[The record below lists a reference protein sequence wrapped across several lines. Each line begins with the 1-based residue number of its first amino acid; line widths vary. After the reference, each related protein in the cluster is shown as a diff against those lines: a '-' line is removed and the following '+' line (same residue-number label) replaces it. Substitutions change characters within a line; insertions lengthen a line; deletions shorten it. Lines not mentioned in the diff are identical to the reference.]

1 LFECLR
7 KDGLE
12 MKVVGLMSGTSGD
25 GVDAALVE
33 IDPRKSGL
41 RIKMAA
47 FHPLPY
53 PRSLQQRI
61 LSASVSGTVSEL
73 CHLNALLGE
82 WFANAA
88 LGVIR
93 VAKLLP
99 KDIDLI
105 GSHGQTVHHLPRGI
119 KDAGVRAIRSTLQ
132 IGEPA
137 VIAERTGIT
146 TVADFRPRD
155 MAAGGQGAPLTPAVH
170 ALIFRHPRR
179 ARLIVN
185 LGGISNV
192 TYLPRGSGFEGL
204 VAFDTGPANMVLD
217 GLMARITS
225 GRMPMDREGRLA
237 SRGQVD
243 GRLLAKLL
251 AHPYLSQAPPKST
264 GREAFGA
271 KMLDELVAMQQAQQ
285 LSVEDL
291 LATCSRWTAEAVGTA
306 RRWIR
311 GGVEEV
317 IVGGGGVRNRAIMQ
331 HLAEVFAPATVSP
344 CESHGWDSKALEA
357 VAFAVLAY
365 QTATEQCGNVPS
377 VTGAAH
383 PSLLGCIVPSG
394 PGWLERLRSHHRSK

>member
-1 LFECLR
+1 
-7 KDGLE
+7 

-25 GVDAALVE
+25 GVDAALIE
-33 IDPRKSGL
+33 IARQKSGL
-41 RIKMAA
+41 RVQMIA

-88 LGVIR
+88 LSVIR
-93 VAKLLP
+93 TAKLHP

-105 GSHGQTVHHLPRGI
+105 GSHGQTVHHLPHGI
-119 KDAGVRAIRSTLQ
+119 KDAGVGAIRSTLQ
-132 IGEPA
+132 IAEPA

-155 MAAGGQGAPLTPAVH
+155 IAAGGQGAPLTPGVH
-170 ALIFRHPRR
+170 ALLFRHPRR

-192 TYLPRGSGFEGL
+192 TYLPRGAGFGGL

-217 GLMARITS
+217 GLMSRTTN
-225 GRMPMDREGRLA
+225 GRVSMDRDGRLA
-237 SRGQVD
+237 ARGRVD

-251 AHPYLSQAPPKST
+251 AHPYLSQVPPKST

-271 KMLDELVAMQQAQQ
+271 KMLDDLLVMQQAQQ
-285 LSVEDL
+285 LAIEDL

-306 RRWIR
+306 RRWIS
-311 GGVEEV
+311 GGIDEV
-317 IVGGGGVRNRAIMQ
+317 IVGGGGVRNRAIMA
-331 HLAEVFAPATVSP
+331 HLTDIFMPVPVSTF
-344 CESHGWDSKALEA
+344 ESHDWDSKALEA

-365 QTATEQCGNVPS
+365 QTAMEQCGNVPA

-383 PSLLGCIVPSG
+383 PALLGCIVPSG
-394 PGWLERLRSHHRSK
+394 PGWLTRLRSPEKRK

>member
-1 LFECLR
+1 
-7 KDGLE
+7 

-33 IDPRKSGL
+33 IGRQKSGL
-41 RIKMAA
+41 RVQMLA
-47 FHPLPY
+47 FHPLSY

-88 LGVIR
+88 LSVIR
-93 VAKLLP
+93 LAKLHP

-105 GSHGQTVHHLPRGI
+105 GSHGQTVHHLPHGI
-119 KDAGVRAIRSTLQ
+119 KDARVGAIRSTLQ
-132 IGEPA
+132 IAEPA

-155 MAAGGQGAPLTPAVH
+155 IAAGGQGAPLTPGVH
-170 ALIFRHPRR
+170 ALLFRHPRR

-192 TYLPRGSGFEGL
+192 TYLPRGSGVDEL

-217 GLMARITS
+217 GLMSRTTNARIS
-225 GRMPMDREGRLA
+225 MDREGRLA
-237 SRGQVD
+237 ARGRVD

-251 AHPYLSQAPPKST
+251 AHPYLSQVPPKST
-264 GREAFGA
+264 GREAFGS
-271 KMLDELVAMQQAQQ
+271 KMLDELLTMQQAQQ
-285 LSVEDL
+285 LAVEDL

-306 RRWIR
+306 RRWIS
-311 GGVEEV
+311 GGIDEV
-317 IVGGGGVRNRAIMQ
+317 IVGGGGVRNRVIMA
-331 HLAEVFAPATVSP
+331 HLSEVFTPVPVSTF
-344 CESHGWDSKALEA
+344 ESHGWDSKALES

-365 QTATEQCGNVPS
+365 QTAMEQCGNVPS

-383 PSLLGCIVPSG
+383 PALLGCIIPSG
-394 PGWLERLRSHHRSK
+394 PGWIARLRAAKRPK

>member
-1 LFECLR
+1 
-7 KDGLE
+7 

-25 GVDAALVE
+25 GVDAALVD
-33 IDPRKSGL
+33 IRRQKSGL
-41 RIKMAA
+41 RVRMVA

-61 LSASVSGTVSEL
+61 LSASVSGTVSEI

-88 LGVIR
+88 LGAIR
-93 VAKLLP
+93 TAKLLP

-119 KDAGVRAIRSTLQ
+119 KDAGVGAIRSTLQ
-132 IGEPA
+132 IAEPA

-146 TVADFRPRD
+146 TVANFRPRD
-155 MAAGGQGAPLTPAVH
+155 IAAGGQGAPLTPGVH
-170 ALIFRHPRR
+170 ALLFRHPRR

-192 TYLPRGSGFEGL
+192 TYLPRGSGIGGL

-217 GLMARITS
+217 GLMSRTTN
-225 GRMPMDREGRLA
+225 GRVSMDREGRLA
-237 SRGQVD
+237 ARGRVD

-251 AHPYLSQAPPKST
+251 AHPYLSQVPPKST
-264 GREAFGA
+264 GREAFGV
-271 KMLDELVAMQQAQQ
+271 KMLDDLITMQQAQR
-285 LSVEDL
+285 LAIEDL
-291 LATCSRWTAEAVGTA
+291 LATCTRWAAEAVGTA

-311 GGVEEV
+311 GGIDEV
-317 IVGGGGVRNRAIMQ
+317 IVGGGGVRNRAIMS
-331 HLAEVFAPATVSP
+331 HLADVFTPVPVNTFD
-344 CESHGWDSKALEA
+344 SHGWDSKALES

-365 QTATEQCGNVPS
+365 QTATEQCGNVPT

-383 PSLLGCIVPSG
+383 PAMLGCIIPSG
-394 PGWLERLRSHHRSK
+394 PGWLAQLRSPRGRR

>member
-1 LFECLR
+1 
-7 KDGLE
+7 

-33 IDPRKSGL
+33 IGRRPSGL
-41 RIKMAA
+41 QVKMVA
-47 FHPLPY
+47 FHSLPY

-61 LSASVSGTVSEL
+61 LTASIAGTVSEL

-82 WFANAA
+82 WFSNAA

-93 VAKLLP
+93 AAKLQP
-99 KDIDLI
+99 GDVALI
-105 GSHGQTVHHLPRGI
+105 GSHGQTMHHLPHGI
-119 KDAGVRAIRSTLQ
+119 KDAGVGSIRSTLQ
-132 IGEPA
+132 IAEPA

-146 TVADFRPRD
+146 TVADFRQRD
-155 MAAGGQGAPLTPAVH
+155 IAAGGQGAPLTPGVH

-192 TYLPRGSGFEGL
+192 TYLPPGKGLEGL

-217 GLMARITS
+217 GLMARLTN
-225 GRMPMDREGRLA
+225 GRVSMDRDGRLA
-237 SRGQVD
+237 SRGRVD

-251 AHPYLSQAPPKST
+251 AHPYLSQSPPKST
-264 GREAFGA
+264 GREAFGSRMIEELFSLQQDR
-271 KMLDELVAMQQAQQ
+271 KMET
-285 LSVEDL
+285 EDL

-311 GGVEEV
+311 GEIDDV
-317 IVGGGGVRNRAIMQ
+317 IVGGGGVRNRAIMG
-331 HLAEVFAPATVSP
+331 HLAEVFAPVVVTTF
-344 CESHGWDSKALEA
+344 ESHGWDSKALEA

-365 QTATEQCGNVPS
+365 QTATDQCGNVPA
-377 VTGAAH
+377 VTGADH
-383 PSLLGCIVPSG
+383 PALLGCIVPG
-394 PGWLERLRSHHRSK
+394 GVGWLSRLRQGLRKA